1 MSKTND
7 TSKPE
12 ALDNPLDDH
21 GALADS
27 ELDGVNGGNKPPAQP
42 QPTLSKNAREVIV
55 R

>member
-12 ALDNPLDDH
+12 ALDNPLNHH

-27 ELDGVNGGNKPPAQP
+27 ELDGVNGGNLEEAVCKGTHIP
-42 QPTLSKNAREVIV
+42 KVVIELA
-55 R
+55 